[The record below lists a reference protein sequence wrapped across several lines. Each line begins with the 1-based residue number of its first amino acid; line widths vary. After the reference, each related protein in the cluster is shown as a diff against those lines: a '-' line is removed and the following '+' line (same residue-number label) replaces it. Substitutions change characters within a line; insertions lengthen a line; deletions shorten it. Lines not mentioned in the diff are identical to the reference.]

1 MLGIIKQRKEKMKFD
16 FNKIPIFFL
25 GKYYSIFLLCVLIS
39 VICFVM
45 YVWFERGY
53 VTIDQGLSI
62 LVVFMLNLSQIPYW
76 KEYFKK

>member
-16 FNKIPIFFL
+16 FNKIPNFFL

-53 VTIDQGLSI
+53 VTIYQGLSI